1 MLIVSPLFAQNSEVA
16 GRVTDHS
23 KAAVSGAGVTL
34 VQTDTGGR
42 RGTSPEGYY
51 TFPLLLPGTYELTVI
66 KGGFQKQSR
75 TGITVETGQISTVD
89 VELAVGLVTETV
101 NVTESVPLLQSET
114 AAVTGVVENKT
125 IVDMPLL
132 DRRSSQLHVQAH
144 GRG

>member
-16 GRVTDHS
+16 GSVTDPS
-23 KAAVSGAGVTL
+23 KAAVSGADVTL
-34 VQTDTGGR
+34 VQTETGGR
-42 RGTSPEGYY
+42 RGAISSPEGYY

-101 NVTESVPLLQSET
+101 NVTESCFGGRSRQQRQ
-114 AAVTGVVENKT
+114 
-125 IVDMPLL
+125 LL
-132 DRRSSQLHVQAH
+132 DRRRH
-144 GRG
+144 GTESHAGRADSGV